1 MATKTEIVL
10 VDDLTGDP
18 ADTTVTFALDET
30 EYEID
35 LSNDNAGE
43 LREAFSRYVEAGRKV
58 TSRGGR
64 RRAQVAKPTYSGY
77 DPAAVRAWA
86 AGQGIEVS
94 PRGRIKADVVQR
106 YRAAGN

>member
-1 MATKTEIVL
+1 MATKTQVVL

-18 ADTTVTFALDET
+18 ADTTVKFALDKT

-35 LSNDNAGE
+35 LSDANAAV
-43 LREAFSRYVEAGRKV
+43 LRESLARYVNAARK
-58 TSRGGR
+58 TSSVGGR
-64 RRAQVAKPTYSGY
+64 RAAPAAKPAYSGY

-86 AGQGIEVS
+86 AGQGITVS
-94 PRGRIKADVVQR
+94 PRGRIKADIVDQ